1 MEEEERE
8 KKKEGLVFYFCWKE
22 GNEQSFLKKQ
32 SEMKWLNAKFSVF
45 VKTKTLNL
53 QWGTVLYIPLRVLSF
68 K

>member
-8 KKKEGLVFYFCWKE
+8 KKREGLVFYFCWKE

-45 VKTKTLNL
+45 VN
-53 QWGTVLYIPLRVLSF
+53 YICSEALFCTFP
-68 K
+68 